1 MYDRLPVPIWRYA
14 IGHLCFLGWMTMM
27 SELDGKLFQ
36 FWHGIL
42 LISLFAGSFLSN
54 SIRYKRWD
62 KPTSNT
68 VGQTSVPSR

>member
-1 MYDRLPVPIWRYA
+1 
-14 IGHLCFLGWMTMM
+14 MM